1 MVSDHAPYS
10 DSALLLPHQPAMAF
24 ARGIDH
30 LDGDE
35 LSITEF
41 VVPHPNSSV
50 LFRVKDDRMA
60 DHAILRGDVAV
71 IDRTPRLKEGRI
83 ALVSVDGEAR
93 LVEVTRDGQRFT
105 FGGLP
110 SEETEAEFLGIAAR
124 VIRPLIP

>member
-1 MVSDHAPYS
+1 
-10 DSALLLPHQPAMAF
+10 MAF
-24 ARGIDH
+24 ARGVDH

-60 DHAILRGDVAV
+60 DYAILRGDVAV

-93 LVEVTRDGQRFT
+93 LVRVARDGQRFT
-105 FGGLP
+105 FAGLP
-110 SEETEAEFLGIAAR
+110 SEEAAVELLGIASR
-124 VIRPLIP
+124 IVRPLLP

>member
-1 MVSDHAPYS
+1 MG
-10 DSALLLPHQPAMAF
+10 F
-24 ARGIDH
+24 ARSVDH

-35 LSITEF
+35 LSIDEF

-50 LFRVKDDRMA
+50 LFRVTDDRMA

-93 LVEVTRDGQRFT
+93 LVQVERDGQRYT
-105 FGGLP
+105 FAGLS
-110 SEETEAEFLGIAAR
+110 SEETAVELLGIASR
-124 VIRPLIP
+124 IVRPLLP